1 MPPFVYLRSQVKP
14 LTDNCIKPV
23 FRRTIIIKMIVIIIL
38 IIKII
43 ITIIKII
50 ITIIK
55 IIIIRKK

>member
-23 FRRTIIIKMIVIIIL
+23 FRRTIIIKVIVIII
-38 IIKII
+38 II
-43 ITIIKII
+43 IIEII